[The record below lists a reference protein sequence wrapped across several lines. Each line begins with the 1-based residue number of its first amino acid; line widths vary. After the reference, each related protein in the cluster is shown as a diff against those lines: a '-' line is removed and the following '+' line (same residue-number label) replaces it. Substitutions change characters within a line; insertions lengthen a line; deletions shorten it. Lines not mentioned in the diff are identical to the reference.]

1 MSRSFKSAAFPIL
14 IVLVLAFSGRQ
25 TGQPELQRRAPA
37 QLPHAGLAGNPKRRS
52 QVRRVQEQGQSA
64 RSPAQP
70 KANNEKYEIGF
81 VEQAAPQLIAQ
92 LEKAD
97 VSFNIESEKSSVL
110 LSLLTYILP
119 FIIFLGFW
127 IFLMNQVQ
135 GGGSKVMSF
144 GKSRAKRL
152 SADSPKITFR
162 DVAGVDEAVEELH
175 EIKEFLENPKKFQ
188 ALGARI
194 PTGVLL
200 YGPPGTGKTLLARAV
215 AGEAGVPFFSISGSD
230 FVEMFVGVGASRVRD
245 LFEQAKQNSPCI
257 IFMDEIDAVGRHR
270 GAGLGGG
277 HDEREQTLN
286 QLLVEMDG
294 FEAKDNIIMIAAT
307 NRPDI
312 LDPALLRPGRFDRQI
327 AVDRPDRKGRAKI
340 LEVHTRGKPLAKE
353 IDIDALAGQT
363 PGFTGADLSNLI
375 NEAAL
380 LAARTGKR
388 EIDQDELEEGIMRV
402 IAGPEKKTRVMSE
415 KERLITAY
423 HEMGHALV
431 GHFLE
436 HADPVHKISVIS
448 RGQALGY
455 TISMPQED
463 RFLTTRAEL
472 NDTMAMTLGGRAA
485 EEIVF
490 GEITTGAS
498 NDIEKVTA
506 TAKQMVMR
514 FGMSEKL
521 GPRVF
526 GHDHGQPF
534 LGREFS
540 TEPDYSD
547 EIAREIDDEVRRII
561 EGAHQRARD
570 ILTAHQHDLRTSP
583 RSSSSA
589 RRSRRRSSWRCWTA
603 RARRRS
609 SARGGRGQ
617 PELPAPPGTADRP
630 NVKPARATPR
640 PGLAGGTDRTSGP
653 PTAERPE
660 LRLTPRVDHLNV
672 PPPGWLPRDGR
683 RELTPDSFS
692 DGGRS
697 STREAAVAHGLELV
711 WEGARYPRHRRRVDA
726 AGGGAGRRRGGVAP
740 VIPVIEG
747 LAAARTTRADL
758 DRHLEGAVARRRSR
772 GASLV
777 TTSVRLRADP
787 AMAGVV
793 ADSGAECCLMHM
805 LGEPRTMQDDRATTM
820 WSMR

>member
-1 MSRSFKSAAFPIL
+1 MSRFFKSAAFPIL
-14 IVLVLAFSGRQ
+14 IVVVLAFFA
-25 TGQPELQRRAPA
+25 QRLISPGHTTPT
-37 QLPHAGLAGNPKRRS
+37 PHFNQFLT
-52 QVRRVQEQGQSA
+52 QIQQGQVKSVDIQTKDNTVQVT
-64 RSPAQP
+64 PIQGD
-70 KANNEKYEIGF
+70 KYAVGYPSDYGNSLINQLQTAPNHPQF
-81 VEQAAPQLIAQ
+81 DVEGT
-92 LEKAD
+92 
-97 VSFNIESEKSSVL
+97 KSSAW
-110 LSLLTYILP
+110 LSLLTYVLP
-119 FIIFLGFW
+119 FVIFIGFW

-152 SADSPKITFR
+152 SVDSPKITFR

-194 PTGVLL
+194 PKGVLL

-294 FEAKDNIIMIAAT
+294 FEMKDNIILIAAT

-327 AVDRPDRKGRAKI
+327 VVDRPDRKGRAKI
-340 LEVHTRGKPLAKE
+340 LDVHTRGKPLAKE
-353 IDIDALAGQT
+353 IDTDELAGQT
-363 PGFTGADLSNLI
+363 AGFTGADLSNLV

-380 LAARTGKR
+380 LSARKGKR
-388 EIDQDELEEGIMRV
+388 EIAQDELEEGIMRV

-423 HEMGHALV
+423 HEMGHAIV
-431 GHFLE
+431 GHYLE
-436 HADPVHKISVIS
+436 HSDPVHKVSVVS

-472 NDTMAMTLGGRAA
+472 NDTMAMTLGGRAS

-540 TEPDYSD
+540 SEPDYSD
-547 EIAREIDDEVRRII
+547 EIAREIDDEIRRIV
-561 EGAHQRARD
+561 ESAHRQAQE
-570 ILTAHQHDLRTSP
+570 ILTEH
-583 RSSSSA
+583 
-589 RRSRRRSSWRCWTA
+589 
-603 RARRRS
+603 RAALDRISQVLLKRETIEREQFEALLAGKS
-609 SARGGRGQ
+609 EVDVFGPDDVPTEEPPAAPTPTPADRAAER
-617 PELPAPPGTADRP
+617 EAPPRTL
-630 NVKPARATPR
+630 PR
-640 PGLAGGTDRTSGP
+640 PGLAGGTAELRGHGP
-653 PTAERPE
+653 ERPK
-660 LRLTPRVDHLNV
+660 
-672 PPPGWLPRDGR
+672 
-683 RELTPDSFS
+683 
-692 DGGRS
+692 
-697 STREAAVAHGLELV
+697 
-711 WEGARYPRHRRRVDA
+711 
-726 AGGGAGRRRGGVAP
+726 
-740 VIPVIEG
+740 
-747 LAAARTTRADL
+747 
-758 DRHLEGAVARRRSR
+758 
-772 GASLV
+772 
-777 TTSVRLRADP
+777 
-787 AMAGVV
+787 
-793 ADSGAECCLMHM
+793 
-805 LGEPRTMQDDRATTM
+805 LG
-820 WSMR
+820 

>member
-1 MSRSFKSAAFPIL
+1 MSRFFKSAAFPIL
-14 IVLVLAFSGRQ
+14 IVVVLAFLAVKLVSPSSTSHRPHSYQ
-25 TGQPELQRRAPA
+25 TLISTEIPKGEVKSLEFKNKGKALEVELK
-37 QLPHAGLAGNPKRRS
+37 NK
-52 QVRRVQEQGQSA
+52 
-64 RSPAQP
+64 
-70 KANNEKYEIGF
+70 EKYEAGYID
-81 VEQAAPQLIAQ
+81 QAAPEL
-92 LEKAD
+92 LKELKEYGVHYNVD
-97 VSFNIESEKSSVL
+97 SEKSSLL
-110 LSLLTYILP
+110 LSLLSIALP
-119 FIIFLGFW
+119 FVIFLGFW

-144 GKSRAKRL
+144 GKSRAKRM

-327 AVDRPDRKGRAKI
+327 AVDRPDRKGRSKI
-340 LEVHTRGKPLAKE
+340 LEVHTRGKPLAKI

-380 LAARTGKR
+380 LSARTGKR
-388 EIDQDELEEGIMRV
+388 EIGQDELEEGIMRV

-431 GHFLE
+431 GHYLE
-436 HADPVHKISVIS
+436 HSDPVHKISVIS

-472 NDTMAMTLGGRAA
+472 KDTMAMTLGGRAA

-490 GEITTGAS
+490 SEITTGAS

-514 FGMSEKL
+514 FGMSDKL

-561 EGAHQRARD
+561 ESAHQRATD
-570 ILTAHQHDLRTSP
+570 ILTEHREKLTTISEILVKRETIEKEEFLALLAGKSEDEVFGVEEE
-583 RSSSSA
+583 A
-589 RRSRRRSSWRCWTA
+589 K
-603 RARRRS
+603 
-609 SARGGRGQ
+609 
-617 PELPAPPGTADRP
+617 PEVPAPPAPAPADRAERETP
-630 NVKPARATPR
+630 RPLPR
-640 PGLAGGTDRTSGP
+640 PGLAGGT
-653 PTAERPE
+653 A
-660 LRLTPRVDHLNV
+660 
-672 PPPGWLPRDGR
+672 DG
-683 RELTPDSFS
+683 
-692 DGGRS
+692 
-697 STREAAVAHGLELV
+697 V
-711 WEGARYPRHRRRVDA
+711 
-726 AGGGAGRRRGGVAP
+726 
-740 VIPVIEG
+740 
-747 LAAARTTRADL
+747 
-758 DRHLEGAVARRRSR
+758 
-772 GASLV
+772 
-777 TTSVRLRADP
+777 
-787 AMAGVV
+787 
-793 ADSGAECCLMHM
+793 
-805 LGEPRTMQDDRATTM
+805 
-820 WSMR
+820 

>member
-1 MSRSFKSAAFPIL
+1 M
-14 IVLVLAFSGRQ
+14 
-25 TGQPELQRRAPA
+25 
-37 QLPHAGLAGNPKRRS
+37 
-52 QVRRVQEQGQSA
+52 
-64 RSPAQP
+64 
-70 KANNEKYEIGF
+70 
-81 VEQAAPQLIAQ
+81 
-92 LEKAD
+92 
-97 VSFNIESEKSSVL
+97 
-110 LSLLTYILP
+110 
-119 FIIFLGFW
+119 
-127 IFLMNQVQ
+127 Q

-144 GKSRAKRL
+144 GKSRAKRM
-152 SADSPKITFR
+152 SVDSPKITFR

-194 PTGVLL
+194 PKGVLL

-294 FEAKDNIIMIAAT
+294 FEMKDNIILIAAT

-327 AVDRPDRKGRAKI
+327 VVDRPDRKGRVKI
-340 LEVHTRGKPLAKE
+340 LEVHTRGKPLAKT
-353 IDIDALAGQT
+353 IDLDNLAAQT
-363 PGFTGADLSNLI
+363 PGFTGADLSNLV

-380 LAARTGKR
+380 LSARQGFR
-388 EIDQDELEEGIMRV
+388 EIDHQQLEEGIMRV

-415 KERLITAY
+415 KERKITAF

-431 GHFLE
+431 AHFLE
-436 HADPVHKISVIS
+436 NTDPVHKISVIS

-455 TISMPQED
+455 TISLPTED
-463 RFLTTRAEL
+463 KFLTTRAEL

-490 GEITTGAS
+490 GEVTTGAS
-498 NDIEKVTA
+498 NDLEKVTA

-540 TEPDYSD
+540 SEPDYSD
-547 EIAREIDDEVRRII
+547 DVAREIDDEIRRIV
-561 EGAHQRARD
+561 EEAHQAARD
-570 ILTAHQHDLRTSP
+570 ILEK
-583 RSSSSA
+583 
-589 RRSRRRSSWRCWTA
+589 RRSELDHISDILMRRETIEREQFIELLDGKSELDVFGPDEPVRPPSEPPA
-603 RARRRS
+603 AE
-609 SARGGRGQ
+609 
-617 PELPAPPGTADRP
+617 PEPKR
-630 NVKPARATPR
+630 KPAEGPRPLPR
-640 PGLAGGTDRTSGP
+640 PGFAS
-653 PTAERPE
+653 EM
-660 LRLTPRVDHLNV
+660 
-672 PPPGWLPRDGR
+672 
-683 RELTPDSFS
+683 
-692 DGGRS
+692 
-697 STREAAVAHGLELV
+697 
-711 WEGARYPRHRRRVDA
+711 
-726 AGGGAGRRRGGVAP
+726 
-740 VIPVIEG
+740 
-747 LAAARTTRADL
+747 RAD
-758 DRHLEGAVARRRSR
+758 DEPEPPS
-772 GASLV
+772 SL
-777 TTSVRLRADP
+777 
-787 AMAGVV
+787 
-793 ADSGAECCLMHM
+793 
-805 LGEPRTMQDDRATTM
+805 
-820 WSMR
+820 